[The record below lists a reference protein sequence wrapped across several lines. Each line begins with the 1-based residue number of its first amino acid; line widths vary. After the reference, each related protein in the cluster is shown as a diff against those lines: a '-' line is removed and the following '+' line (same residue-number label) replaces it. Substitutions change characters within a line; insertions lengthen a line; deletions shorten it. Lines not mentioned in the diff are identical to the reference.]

1 MDDSSNNSTNL
12 NPLLKNTY
20 SDKIGKLME
29 KPNSSKAYFSHLK
42 KYLKKASK
50 NKK

>member
-1 MDDSSNNSTNL
+1 MADSSNNSSNL
-12 NPLLKNTY
+12 TPLLKDKY
-20 SDKIGKLME
+20 SSKLEKIMA
-29 KPNSSKAYFSHLK
+29 KPNNSKAYFSHLK